1 MGRRVRDTEWRTTR
15 AEVVEAIRTGRIT
28 GREVME
34 ELGISSA
41 LLGGWCRAE
50 QVRRDGAV
58 KAAGPVVPPR
68 FAEVRLVGD
77 RPIAARAIVVL
88 RGGRRLRVAPGFDA
102 DEVVRLV
109 RALESC

>member
-1 MGRRVRDTEWRTTR
+1 MGRRVRDTDWRKTR

-50 QVRRDGAV
+50 QVRREGVAKDAD
-58 KAAGPVVPPR
+58 PVAPAR
-68 FAEVRLVGD
+68 FAEVRLIGD
-77 RPIAARAIVVL
+77 RARGGRVDVLL
-88 RGGRRLRVAPGFDA
+88 RGGRRLRVPSGFDA
-102 DEVVRLV
+102 EEVVRLV